1 MADELQI
8 WRCKNGHGLGIIQRV
23 SQGADR
29 LILYRNAVDSKNINP
44 AEVDVIAVIESATD
58 IRCSVCEEMRTW
70 APNQAALERLMSH
83 YIPKENQVK
92 CFDSIG

>member
-1 MADELQI
+1 MADELLI
-8 WRCKNGHGLGIIQRV
+8 WKCKNGHGLGIVQRI

-29 LILYRNAVDSKNINP
+29 LILYRNAVDSQAVDP
-44 AEVDVIAVIESATD
+44 SEVDVIAVIESATD
-58 IRCSVCEEMRTW
+58 IRCSVCNEMRTW